1 MIKSIS
7 PLRYPG
13 GKKKLTNFL
22 AATLRLNN
30 ISNGVYI
37 EPFAGGAGAALNLL
51 LMEHVHKIV
60 INDADYNIFCFW
72 QAVIN
77 NSETFKKRIETV
89 RVTLNTWRRKKT
101 ILKNSPKYD
110 PFEIG
115 FATFFLNRCNR
126 SGVLNAG
133 PIGGI
138 RQKGAWKIDARFNKR
153 ELISR
158 IEKIADYR
166 DRIEVYNLDAIE
178 FLKKFSETKNCLFY
192 LDPPYYVEGR
202 KLYLNYYKHN
212 DHVSLSNY
220 VQNELTSHW
229 VLSYDNVSEIEKLY
243 QKKKSLAYDLR
254 YSVNTVKAGKEI
266 MFFSDNLK
274 IPEKIFV
281 IL

>member
-37 EPFAGGAGAALNLL
+37 EPFAGGAGAALSLL
-51 LMEHVHKIV
+51 LMEHVHKTV

-89 RVTLNTWRRKKT
+89 KVTLSTWKRQKN
-101 ILKNSPKYD
+101 ILENFQKYS

-138 RQKGAWKIDARFNKR
+138 QQKGAWKIDARFNKK

-220 VQNELTSHW
+220 IQNELTSHW

-243 QKKKSLAYDLR
+243 QKKKSLTYDLR
-254 YSVNTVKAGKEI
+254 YSVNTAKTGKEI
-266 MFFSDNLK
+266 IFFSDNLK
-274 IPEKIFV
+274 IPKKIFV